1 MSTSPVD
8 DYVGARLRARRVML
22 GLSQDIIGK
31 KVGVSFQQVQ
41 KYERGINRIG
51 SSRLYQFSKLLD
63 VPISFFFEGYEQS
76 DTYQNEEAQ
85 YPSMIAAEDQH
96 AFDHEHMSSR
106 ETLELV
112 RTYYAIKDEKT
123 RKRFL
128 DLLKSFTELDQSA

>member
-1 MSTSPVD
+1 MSASPVD
-8 DYVGARLRARRVML
+8 DYVGARLRARRIML
-22 GLSQDIIGK
+22 GLSQDMIGK

-63 VPISFFFEGYEQS
+63 VPISFFFEGYEQC
-76 DTYQNEEAQ
+76 DAYQNEETQ